1 MRLKRI
7 LAVPALTAVLLGAP
21 AATVATA
28 PAAHTIA
35 MHYHGNPV
43 R

>member
-7 LAVPALTAVLLGAP
+7 LAAPILAAVLLGAP
-21 AATVATA
+21 AATVVTV
-28 PAAHTIA
+28 PAAAPVA